1 MFGGNTASAGVL
13 PPAHR
18 LDLGN
23 SASTHVCY
31 SRGSVSI
38 PPRWQYHH
46 AGLPGHHPAAERFP
60 WQHPAA
66 VRRSGAIPR
75 RKGKTRFGGNPTSAG
90 AIPLAHRLELLACR
104 GDSTSAGQFRER
116 TCSSFSRFGCNTTML
131 HAEHV
136 ARRTCGSRNSSSP
149 SSLFAE
155 HVAREAGSRSPI
167 CAVRAGGRARLLA
180 VQGWRSTL
188 LAEHGACGAPV
199 LAEHRCLRSTVLA
212 EHRACGARCLRRT
225 LLAVHAV
232 CGARCLRSTLL
243 AVHAARGARSSRST
257 LLAKQAARRV

>member
-188 LAEHGACGAPV
+188 LAEH
-199 LAEHRCLRSTVLA
+199 
-212 EHRACGARCLRRT
+212 RA
-225 LLAVHAV
+225 
-232 CGARCLRSTLL
+232 CGARCLRSTLT
-243 AVHAARGARSSRST
+243 AAHAACGARCSRRTRLASHYITST
-257 LLAKQAARRV
+257 SFHHGHHEHYY